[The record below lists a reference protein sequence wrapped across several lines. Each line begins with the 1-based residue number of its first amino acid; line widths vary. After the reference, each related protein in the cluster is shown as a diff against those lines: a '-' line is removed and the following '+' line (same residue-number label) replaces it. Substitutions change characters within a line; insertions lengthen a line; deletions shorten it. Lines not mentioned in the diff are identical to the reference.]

1 MLPLA
6 IEPVGIVAA
15 VVAVVLL
22 VVGIRFAISVLFR
35 IAIVGVLV
43 VAALYG
49 AGVLTI

>member
-22 VVGIRFAISVLFR
+22 VMAIRFAISVLFR

>member
-15 VVAVVLL
+15 IVAVILL
-22 VVGIRFAISVLFR
+22 IMAIRFAISILFR
-35 IAIVGVLV
+35 VAIVGVLV

>member
-15 VVAVVLL
+15 VVAVILL
-22 VVGIRFAISVLFR
+22 VMAIRFAISILFR

>member
-22 VVGIRFAISVLFR
+22 VMAIRFAISILFR

-43 VAALYG
+43 LAALYG

>member
-22 VVGIRFAISVLFR
+22 VVAIRFAISILFR